1 MSLNAE
7 GSLFFQTSL
16 AWSLWLKCI
25 TVSMKFSNG
34 TEYNKCVL
42 LIKKKKGERDMDV
55 SRAPDK
61 RKKQLKVL
69 RALDKRDDQQIW
81 IKGVIRYKISLQI
94 DIIFL

>member
-1 MSLNAE
+1 
-7 GSLFFQTSL
+7 
-16 AWSLWLKCI
+16 
-25 TVSMKFSNG
+25 MKFSNG

-42 LIKKKKGERDMDV
+42 LIKKKRERDMDV